1 MDKLDDGEQII
12 IQRGKNKA
20 YAITPITEEDVY
32 FTPSMI
38 KKIKEAIIQV
48 KDGKTQQ
55 VDAVEEL
62 ENFFKNL

>member
-38 KKIKEAIIQV
+38 KKLKKLLYKSKMV
-48 KDGKTQQ
+48 KHNR
-55 VDAVEEL
+55 L
-62 ENFFKNL
+62 MP